1 MTSHPAKWVSLAI
14 AAAAVAAGGS
24 LLAYRL
30 IGVAAGPEAELIA
43 LLRQTERDGL
53 RLSIPGTN
61 APLVSKSHH
70 FDRFSVRLGPNGD
83 TAEVACTLD
92 FTGKLDATEVSSV
105 GLERAA
111 FEYRDGRWRPLAG
124 FAPRLTEVLS
134 ALESRRQSVEKRS
147 ARGYQAAA
155 WFIRLEREQAIA
167 TEDYLMPGKPAEAV
181 AERRGTRRFVL
192 QRQGNK
198 FLFSE
203 GIL

>member
-1 MTSHPAKWVSLAI
+1 VTSHPAKWVSLAI
-14 AAAAVAAGGS
+14 AAAAIAIGGL

-61 APLVSKSHH
+61 APLVSRSHH

-92 FTGKLDATEVSSV
+92 FSGKLDATEVSSV
-105 GLERAA
+105 GLERAT
-111 FEYRDGRWRPLAG
+111 FEYRGGRWQPVAG
-124 FAPRLTEVLS
+124 LAPRLTEVLS
-134 ALESRRQSVEKRS
+134 ALESRRQAVEQKS
-147 ARGYQAAA
+147 AGGYQAAA

-192 QRQGNK
+192 QRHGNK

-203 GIL
+203 SIL

>member
-1 MTSHPAKWVSLAI
+1 MSSHSAKWASLAI
-14 AAAAVAAGGS
+14 ATAAVAAGG
-24 LLAYRL
+24 LVLAYRL

-61 APLVSKSHH
+61 APLVSRSHH

-83 TAEVACTLD
+83 TAEVVSTLD
-92 FTGKLDATEVSSV
+92 FSGKFDATEVSSV
-105 GLERAA
+105 GLERVA
-111 FEYRDGRWRPLAG
+111 FEYRDGRWQPVAG
-124 FAPRLTEVLS
+124 LAPRLTEVLS
-134 ALESRRQSVEKRS
+134 ALESRRQSVEKKS

-167 TEDYLMPGKPAEAV
+167 TEDYLLPGKPAADV
-181 AERRGTRRFVL
+181 AEQRGTRRFVL

-203 GIL
+203 SIL

>member
-1 MTSHPAKWVSLAI
+1 LTSHPAKWVSLAI
-14 AAAAVAAGGS
+14 AAAAVAAGG
-24 LLAYRL
+24 LLFAYRL

-43 LLRQTERDGL
+43 LLRQTEQDGL

-111 FEYRDGRWRPLAG
+111 FEYREGRWRPVAG
-124 FAPRLTEVLS
+124 LAPRLTEVLS
-134 ALESRRQSVEKRS
+134 ALESRRQSIEKRG
-147 ARGYQAAA
+147 AGGYQAAA

-181 AERRGTRRFVL
+181 AERRGSRRFVL

>member
-1 MTSHPAKWVSLAI
+1 LTSHPAKWVSLAI
-14 AAAAVAAGGS
+14 AAAALAVGG
-24 LLAYRL
+24 LLVAYRL

-61 APLVSKSHH
+61 APLVSRSHH

-111 FEYRDGRWRPLAG
+111 FEYRDGRWWPVSG
-124 FAPRLTEVLS
+124 IAPRLTEVLS
-134 ALESRRQSVEKRS
+134 ALELRRQSVEKRS
-147 ARGYQAAA
+147 EGEYQAAA

-181 AERRGTRRFVL
+181 TERRGTRRFVL

>member
-1 MTSHPAKWVSLAI
+1 M
-14 AAAAVAAGGS
+14 GG
-24 LLAYRL
+24 LLVAYRL

-61 APLVSKSHH
+61 APLVSRSHH

-111 FEYRDGRWRPLAG
+111 FEYRDGRWRPVAG
-124 FAPRLTEVLS
+124 LAPRLTEVLS

-147 ARGYQAAA
+147 AGYQAAS

-181 AERRGTRRFVL
+181 VERRGTRRFVL

-203 GIL
+203 SIL

>member
-1 MTSHPAKWVSLAI
+1 MIKRHAGLAAIAI
-14 AAAAVAAGGS
+14 AATAVAVGG
-24 LLAYRL
+24 LLLTYRL
-30 IGVAAGPEAELIA
+30 IGIAAGPEAELIA

-53 RLSIPGTN
+53 RLSIPG
-61 APLVSKSHH
+61 ASAALVSKSHH

-92 FTGKLDATEVSSV
+92 FTGNLGATEVSSV

-111 FEYRDGRWRPLAG
+111 FEYREGRWRPVTG
-124 FAPRLTEVLS
+124 VAPRLTEVLS
-134 ALESRRQSVEKRS
+134 ALESRRQSLEKKS

-155 WFIRLEREQAIA
+155 WFVRLEREQAIA
-167 TEDYLMPGKPAEAV
+167 TEDYLVPGQPGQDVPETRGS
-181 AERRGTRRFVL
+181 RRLVL
-192 QRQGNK
+192 RRQGNK